1 MIDWWSDLSPNR
13 AADRLTDQLYLSGE
27 VVGWHGSYKISGA
40 WLTDRQT
47 DGWTEGLTDGLNDGL
62 TDWLTDWLPDWL
74 ADWLADWLTGWL
86 TGWPADRLTDWPTD
100 GRTDWLNNWMTDCRL
115 SSDWSRGCIRGYMK
129 DLPRDRHSVVCRSV
143 GWLSVRGML
152 EPEVVSWR
160 SVTPVRI
167 NHHSIPCWS
176 NVWLRI
182 Q

>member
-1 MIDWWSDLSPNR
+1 MGVTKSLAPDW
-13 AADRLTDQLYLSGE
+13 LTGRRTDGRRD
-27 VVGWHGSYKISGA
+27 
-40 WLTDRQT
+40 WLTDWMMDWLT
-47 DGWTEGLTDGLNDGL
+47 GWLTGCL
-62 TDWLTDWLPDWL
+62 TDWLTDWLTGWL
-74 ADWLADWLTGWL
+74 ADWLAD
-86 TGWPADRLTDWPTD
+86 RLTDWPTDRLTD

-129 DLPRDRHSVVCRSV
+129 DLPRDWHSVVCRSV